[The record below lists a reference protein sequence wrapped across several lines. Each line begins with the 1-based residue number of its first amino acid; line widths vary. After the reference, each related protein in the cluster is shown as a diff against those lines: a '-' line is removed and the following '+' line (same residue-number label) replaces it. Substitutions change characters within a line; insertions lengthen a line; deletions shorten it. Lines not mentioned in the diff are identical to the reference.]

1 MPCPHG
7 AGNSATSALAIPAVA
22 AVVKLPVAEA
32 VAMLHS
38 VHSPRLWRLRL
49 QYRYHT
55 HTSFVSRRDKGK
67 GSDANDDYSNDAA
80 WHPAPSR
87 TLQFGTPREG
97 SKTAK
102 KGTSNS
108 RLLFCRTAHGELCV
122 QWHFLVQTCE
132 CWRPSACHAQRVCSL
147 RGVSFPKR
155 HARPPPM
162 VQAVALL
169 LP

>member
-1 MPCPHG
+1 MPAWRRQQRYFCLSDASCGSSGQVASSRSSRH
-7 AGNSATSALAIPAVA
+7 AALCALASLVAFAVA
-22 AVVKLPVAEA
+22 VPLP
-32 VAMLHS
+32 
-38 VHSPRLWRLRL
+38 
-49 QYRYHT
+49 HT

-102 KGTSNS
+102 KGASNS
-108 RLLFCRTAHGELCV
+108 RLLFCRTAHVELCV

-132 CWRPSACHAQRVCSL
+132 CWRPSACHAQRLCSL